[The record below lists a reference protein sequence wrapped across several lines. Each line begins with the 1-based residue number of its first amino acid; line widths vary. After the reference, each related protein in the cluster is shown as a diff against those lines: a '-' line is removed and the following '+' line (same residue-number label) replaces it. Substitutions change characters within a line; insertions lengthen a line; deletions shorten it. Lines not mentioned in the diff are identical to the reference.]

1 MITMVN
7 IILMLFKKNL
17 QEMLNV
23 ATNRGLEVSKFS
35 ELERGG
41 AN

>member
-7 IILMLFKKNL
+7 IILILFKKNL
-17 QEMLNV
+17 QEMVNV
-23 ATNRGLEVSKFS
+23 AKNMGLEVSKFS

>member
-7 IILMLFKKNL
+7 IILILFKQNL
-17 QEMLNV
+17 QEMVNV
-23 ATNRGLEVSKFS
+23 ATNRRLEVSKFS

>member
-1 MITMVN
+1 MVN

-17 QEMLNV
+17 QEMVNV

-35 ELERGG
+35 ELER
-41 AN
+41 

>member
-1 MITMVN
+1 MITMVK

-17 QEMLNV
+17 QEMVNF
-23 ATNRGLEVSKFS
+23 AKNMGLEVSKFS

>member
-1 MITMVN
+1 MIKMVN

-17 QEMLNV
+17 QEMANV
-23 ATNRGLEVSKFS
+23 AIDIGMGGSKFS
-35 ELERGG
+35 ELDRGG

>member
-1 MITMVN
+1 MTMVN
-7 IILMLFKKNL
+7 IILVLFKKNL
-17 QEMLNV
+17 QEMVNV
-23 ATNRGLEVSKFS
+23 AKYMGLEVSKFS

>member
-1 MITMVN
+1 MITIVN
-7 IILMLFKKNL
+7 IILILFKKNL
-17 QEMLNV
+17 QEMVNV
-23 ATNRGLEVSKFS
+23 ATNMGLKVSNVS

>member
-1 MITMVN
+1 MVN
-7 IILMLFKKNL
+7 IILILFKKNL
-17 QEMLNV
+17 QEMVNV
-23 ATNRGLEVSKFS
+23 ATNMGLEVSKFS